1 MSDKNIYQ
9 RINAVMN
16 DCEYLQKTKA
26 QQGKGIKYD
35 EVNAMLRD
43 HLIKHGI
50 VIVINQEDFSYLH
63 DVGTTNQKVYQGK
76 YTMDLVNIDKP
87 EEKVTHTVFAQG
99 MDGGDKAPGKAQ
111 TYAVKIMLT
120 KAFGIET
127 GEDEESRSE
136 RLEKNNTISQE
147 EYDQLSKYCVTQGND
162 GPQWTNTA
170 KALMKAYKINNISDL
185 PKVKFYEALSR
196 AKNHANNS

>member
-196 AKNHANNS
+196 AKKHANNS

>member
-1 MSDKNIYQ
+1 
-9 RINAVMN
+9 MN